1 MKTYQI
7 VDAAA
12 YGAESGAGALP
23 VILIAVLIIVT
34 VALGVFL
41 TRKSKRIVQEQ
52 EKGVQAI
59 SYKA

>member
-12 YGAESGAGALP
+12 YGTESGAGALP

-41 TRKSKRIVQEQ
+41 TRKSKRIVQE
-52 EKGVQAI
+52 
-59 SYKA
+59 

>member
-12 YGAESGAGALP
+12 YGVERGAGALP
-23 VILIAVLIIVT
+23 VILIAVLIVVT

-41 TRKSKRIVQEQ
+41 TRKSKRIVQE
-52 EKGVQAI
+52 
-59 SYKA
+59 